1 METTS
6 ILLATGYFVLVTA
19 LITLIIKFANYKDDT
34 EKDLSEKDILLHD
47 FISGREEIINEN
59 VQQKQEIE
67 RQNTYI
73 KELKAHLDSEHANS
87 KKLRETIAVK
97 TKSESSLQRKV
108 EVLSE
113 ENKFLIE
120 HGPKVLKLNVA
131 AKLYDKLVDGTEIA
145 VPLSYKNYWKKQLL
159 NDQNDLKE
167 FHLAEVSNG
176 RRKGYETA
184 KFIVNYIELA
194 QKDKSNEDSKF
205 FHVYLGERLN

>member
-1 METTS
+1 MELTPLGVG
-6 ILLATGYFVLVTA
+6 LLVSFAIIVIALVTV
-19 LITLIIKFANYKDDT
+19 IIKFANYKDEKEKEVAKWKEEYDLVKDQR
-34 EKDLSEKDILLHD
+34 ERLKEEVRKRKGYEEYIDAHVKDL
-47 FISGREEIINEN
+47 
-59 VQQKQEIE
+59 
-67 RQNTYI
+67 
-73 KELKAHLDSEHANS
+73 KEALAH
-87 KKLRETIAVK
+87 K
-97 TKSESSLQRKV
+97 TKSEASLQRKV

-145 VPLSYKNYWKKQLL
+145 VPLANNKFWKKRFL
-159 NDQNDLKE
+159 NEQEELKE

-176 RRKGYETA
+176 TQKGYQTA
-184 KFIVNYIELA
+184 KFIVNYVELA